1 MNVNAVPRLLPWK
14 DWNEWTLVRSQLW
27 ATQPNARA
35 EGVSRV
41 AVWRSR
47 ERIPHA
53 VDCTAQ
59 LVDIA
64 LHDAGWHSLASER
77 RSDMEL
83 RLLYSSIVLRCVN
96 GLVDAGQKGSHAMS
110 VQHLAKA
117 VGLPSW
123 LVDLRHDAAHKELPS
138 LSTLRLAG
146 NFLLDYLLQRYW
158 AVQQE
163 HLDFMYS
170 AYTQLLSRYAHA
182 AEQERTLATELQ
194 EAMHQLTPHSED
206 DSAASSLI
214 NKNVHGNG
222 AHNLAALASDLI
234 KSVTP
239 TGAASIVIPLLVH
252 GAHSG
257 PDTTCGAGFLIPY
270 AFSTY
275 PKGEAAA
282 KVLFAR
288 WTPLLSALQLQW
300 NGFTAALAVQICE
313 KLLQLCRATAPRD
326 DYKAATYFATIWL
339 QHLIQSEA
347 YVPAA
352 VSTAS
357 SATQLLHHIVFMHA
371 NHAFPIF
378 FRTTLAHSAFA
389 IAPIIYCTG
398 AAARTGHL

>member
-1 MNVNAVPRLLPWK
+1 
-14 DWNEWTLVRSQLW
+14 VRAQLW
-27 ATQPNARA
+27 ASQPNARA

-64 LHDAGWHSLASER
+64 LHDVGWHSAASER

-117 VGLPSW
+117 VGLPAW

-146 NFLLDYLLQRYW
+146 TFLLDYLLQRYW

-170 AYTQLLSRYAHA
+170 AYTQLLGRYARA
-182 AEQERTLATELQ
+182 AEQDRNLVNELQ
-194 EAMHQLTPHSED
+194 EAVQHLNPQSED
-206 DSAASSLI
+206 DHAASLADKQVRAQS
-214 NKNVHGNG
+214 
-222 AHNLAALASDLI
+222 AHNLTALASDLI

-252 GAHSG
+252 GANNG
-257 PDTTCGAGFLIPY
+257 ADTKGGTGFLIPY
-270 AFSTY
+270 TFNTY
-275 PKGEAAA
+275 PQAETAA
-282 KVLFAR
+282 KVLCAR
-288 WTPLLSALQLQW
+288 WIPLLSALQQQW
-300 NGFTAALAVQICE
+300 NGFAAAFAVQLCE
-313 KLLQLCRATAPRD
+313 KLMQLCRATAPSD
-326 DYKAATYFATIWL
+326 DCKAVSYFTSIWL
-339 QHLIQSEA
+339 QHLVRTEPS
-347 YVPAA
+347 VPALA
-352 VSTAS
+352 AMVRFSYYNYPIVSIQVMS
-357 SATQLLHHIVFMHA
+357 SCFTVC
-371 NHAFPIF
+371 
-378 FRTTLAHSAFA
+378 TTTFAHF
-389 IAPIIYCTG
+389 
-398 AAARTGHL
+398 